1 MLGSAVPD
9 DASTQAVASGD
20 AYALPCQH
28 ACAAPGGAKWPIP
41 DVPRMLV
48 AAPATGGLD
57 AHRDHE
63 PEFAFPF
70 SVCVVRPVGKK
81 EAAGN
86 PKAQAALLKEWDRL
100 RVSKCWDETPSRNG
114 PRLPEK
120 LDALGRPTHVGR
132 IFEICVEKNAEL
144 HADNPLRKV
153 KGRVVFQGNQVRD
166 ENWEAAMFQ
175 ELSSCPATMEAA
187 KAADCYGLLEGHV
200 VEQADAEQAYTQ
212 SKLGGTPTWI
222 RLPRE
227 RWPKAWANMRDPVC
241 PLVLALYGHPDAG
254 GYWERHCAAHL
265 RSVTFRDIPD
275 WRSCF
280 WHPLHKVYLTVYV
293 DDFKMAG
300 PQRSV
305 SLAWADI

>member
-1 MLGSAVPD
+1 
-9 DASTQAVASGD
+9 
-20 AYALPCQH
+20 
-28 ACAAPGGAKWPIP
+28 
-41 DVPRMLV
+41 
-48 AAPATGGLD
+48 
-57 AHRDHE
+57 
-63 PEFAFPF
+63 
-70 SVCVVRPVGKK
+70 
-81 EAAGN
+81 
-86 PKAQAALLKEWDRL
+86 
-100 RVSKCWDETPSRNG
+100 
-114 PRLPEK
+114 
-120 LDALGRPTHVGR
+120 
-132 IFEICVEKNAEL
+132 
-144 HADNPLRKV
+144 
-153 KGRVVFQGNQVRD
+153 
-166 ENWEAAMFQ
+166 MFQ

-265 RSVTFRDIPD
+265 RSVGFQDIPN

-280 WHPLHKVYLTVYV
+280 WHPRYKVYLNVYV

-300 PQRSV
+300 PKPAMASVVWGTLYSCFKGTPRKRASGGQRRCVVVGSRLKFSTAWTAPAGTRAPGRGRRPRRSADAGGAGDDDLLPRSPSTEGQGDRTGSDRVESRTGRGDFPSGATWGVALGPIRGQDRV
-305 SLAWADI
+305 SPDQTGGCSGNGPTVVPLKRWRK